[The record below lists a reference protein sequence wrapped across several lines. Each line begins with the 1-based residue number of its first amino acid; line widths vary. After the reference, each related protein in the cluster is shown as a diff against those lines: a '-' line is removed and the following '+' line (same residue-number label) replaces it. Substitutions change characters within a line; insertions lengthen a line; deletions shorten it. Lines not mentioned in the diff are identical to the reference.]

1 MSHCLASI
9 AKNAINAGSSG
20 HDVRLL
26 LFVRNGKECETA
38 LKPRG
43 SGCHSNLEGTL
54 CFQNEEWLKYLA
66 ELQAQK

>member
-26 LFVRNGKECETA
+26 LFVRNDKGCETA

-43 SGCHSNLEGTL
+43 SGC
-54 CFQNEEWLKYLA
+54 QNEEWLKYLA
-66 ELQAQK
+66 ELKAQK